1 MKRGNDNIEPH
12 KMCNRKEFSHLKK
25 LEYLQPDI
33 VRLDL
38 PFILTE
44 DKILVLGMPYLKL
57 EGNHID
63 AVRLL
68 DVNDNEGYVYLKIE
82 DINTNSVYTISW
94 LLEYDGEFWLWAI
107 ASFEYIEND
116 VFNKL
121 KICKDNSH
129 NSK

>member
-1 MKRGNDNIEPH
+1 MKQSNDNIEPH
-12 KMCNRKEFSHLKK
+12 KMCNYTEFSHLRK
-25 LEYLQPDI
+25 LEYLQSDI
-33 VRLDL
+33 VRLNL

-82 DINTNSVYTISW
+82 DINTGNVYTISW
-94 LLEYDGEFWLWAI
+94 LLEYD
-107 ASFEYIEND
+107 
-116 VFNKL
+116 
-121 KICKDNSH
+121 
-129 NSK
+129 